1 MKRPLLVLVA
11 TAVAVS
17 LTGAASTDIVR
28 TFTDKN
34 VEKFNHLVVDKN
46 TGRVYIGA
54 VNRLYQLT
62 PDLEIVIEEK
72 TGPELDSDEC
82 SVLECTAAVNK
93 KLTDNVNK
101 ALVIGEF
108 LLIFVLVVRVGW
120 LRLARGPFAT
130 NCS

>member
-1 MKRPLLVLVA
+1 MKRPLFALLVA
-11 TAVAVS
+11 VIATVS
-17 LTGAASTDIVR
+17 DASSSDIVR
-28 TFTDKN
+28 TFNDKN

-62 PDLEIVIEEK
+62 PDLELVIAEK

-93 KLTDNVNK
+93 KYTDNVNK
-101 ALVIGEF
+101 ALVIGE
-108 LLIFVLVVRVGW
+108 
-120 LRLARGPFAT
+120 
-130 NCS
+130 

>member
-1 MKRPLLVLVA
+1 MKRPLFALLVA
-11 TAVAVS
+11 VLTTVS
-17 LTGAASTDIVR
+17 DASSSDIVR
-28 TFTDKN
+28 TFTDNKK

-54 VNRLYQLT
+54 VNYLYQLT
-62 PDLEIVIEEK
+62 PDLEKVIEER

-101 ALVIGEF
+101 ALVIGEY
-108 LLIFVLVVRVGW
+108 
-120 LRLARGPFAT
+120 
-130 NCS
+130 

>member
-1 MKRPLLVLVA
+1 MNLFRSTGTAMKRPLITFLVA
-11 TAVAVS
+11 VLCTTIS
-17 LTGAASTDIVR
+17 NASSSDVVR
-28 TFTDKN
+28 TFKDNK

-62 PDLEIVIEEK
+62 PDLELVIAEK

-82 SVLECTAAVNK
+82 SVLECTEAVNK

-101 ALVIGEF
+101 ALVIGE
-108 LLIFVLVVRVGW
+108 
-120 LRLARGPFAT
+120 
-130 NCS
+130 